1 MKVRILGLNDD
12 IHQTFFIMQDNTN
25 SFTAN
30 ELINMLAKPHNNKFE
45 IKTINVFDLKTE
57 EEDTAF
63 EILDAVNRKTMVI
76 SYEEYQELFNILW
89 EVGSNDLLL

>member
-12 IHQTFFIMQDNTN
+12 IHQTYFNMQVNTN

-30 ELINMLAKPHNNKFE
+30 ELINMLAKPQNNKFE
-45 IKTINVFDLKTE
+45 IKTINVIDLETE

>member
-12 IHQTFFIMQDNTN
+12 IHQTFFITQDNTN
-25 SFTAN
+25 SFTVN
-30 ELINMLAKPHNNKFE
+30 ELINMLAKPHNNE
-45 IKTINVFDLKTE
+45 IEVKTINIFDLETE
-57 EEDTAF
+57 EKNTAF